1 MHYATKK
8 QFYLN
13 MVHLKLSQYIQS
25 LAKRPCAST
34 VKKFVEIIE
43 AVGRILEFF
52 VNDKDLLSEIVRV
65 K

>member
-1 MHYATKK
+1 
-8 QFYLN
+8 

-25 LAKRPCAST
+25 LTKRPCAST